1 MSESETEIATDKA
14 IFVFRNDLRLHDNTA
29 LIEACSI
36 YKTVIPIFIFT
47 PEQVGKGNKYK
58 SNRSVQ
64 FMCESLKDL
73 DADLRKR
80 NGKLQLFYGKPASI
94 VRQVQR
100 ATGADAIY
108 MNANYTPYSIH
119 RDIAIHDAVAGK
131 CEFGYFEDYLLHPL
145 DMTERRQHAM
155 TESRQ
160 HAGRAGRAGR
170 AEKLPL
176 IAFLNDKP
184 REVYRKFTP
193 FFTKMSKHKV
203 AKPVSNNHRN
213 FYGGKLP
220 GTISSFSKFFSVDG
234 NVGIKGG
241 RKYAMQHM
249 ARLKKLGNYNSQRNK
264 LVYTTSQLGA
274 YIKFGCVSPREVYY
288 AAKSAG
294 AGSDF
299 IKQLYWRDFYIGI
312 AWKYPDV
319 LVGRNRNLQQKYS
332 GVGWI
337 RWSSASSSQR
347 TLFKRWCS
355 GNTGFPIID
364 ACMREL
370 NETGWMHNRGRLLVA
385 GFLVK
390 LLGWHWEDG
399 ELYFAKMLVDYDSV
413 QNNGNWQFV
422 AGSGVDVQRF
432 YRIFNPW
439 RQQEKHDSEAKYI
452 KDWLPELAKVPAK
465 DVHKWF
471 ESYGDYP
478 EVKYPKPM
486 IDYETYRDKIKAKY
500 LKVRS
505 KKK

>member
-1 MSESETEIATDKA
+1 MSESDGEIATDKA
-14 IFVFRNDLRLHDNTA
+14 IFIFRNDLRLQDNTA

-36 YKTVIPIFIFT
+36 YKTVITIFIFT

-80 NGKLQLFYGKPASI
+80 NGKLHLFYGKPASVI
-94 VRQVQR
+94 RQVLR
-100 ATGADAIY
+100 ATGANAVY
-108 MNANYTPYSIH
+108 MNANYTPYSIQ
-119 RDIAIHDAVAGK
+119 RDISLHDAVIAK
-131 CEFGYFEDYLLHPL
+131 CEFGYFEDYLLHNL
-145 DMTERRQHAM
+145 DDRPEAKV
-155 TESRQ
+155 
-160 HAGRAGRAGR
+160 
-170 AEKLPL
+170 EKLPL
-176 IAFLNDKP
+176 IAFLNDRP
-184 REVYRKFTP
+184 RDVYRKFTP
-193 FFTKMSKHKV
+193 FFTKMSKRKV
-203 AKPVSNNHRN
+203 EKPANNKYQN

-220 GTISSFSKFFSVDG
+220 GTIASFSKFFSVDG
-234 NVGIKGG
+234 NVGIRGG
-241 RKYAMQHM
+241 RKYAMQHL
-249 ARLKKLGNYNSQRNK
+249 AQLKKLRDYNSQRNK

-274 YIKFGCVSPREVYY
+274 YIKFGCLSPREVYY

-312 AWKYPDV
+312 AWRYPDV

-332 GVGWI
+332 GVKWI
-337 RWSSASSSQR
+337 RWGSASSSQR
-347 TLFKRWCS
+347 TLFKRWCA
-355 GNTGFPIID
+355 GDTGFPVID

-439 RQQEKHDSEAKYI
+439 RQQEKHDSDAKYI
-452 KDWLPELAKVPAK
+452 KDWVPELANVPAK
-465 DVHKWF
+465 DVHNWF
-471 ESYGDYP
+471 DVFGEYP